1 MSLENAYLGDR
12 VEFHD
17 CAPEA
22 DAVFFRQHGFC
33 AIRNLISNEMIEH
46 LKRVIAGTANGT
58 TFDTIKKNT
67 YNTAIDD
74 PAIHGFLGQRT
85 FAALIGSLG
94 YRDSVFTDGVIFETD
109 AELGGFDW
117 HLDITS
123 FKYIFPKDRAFS
135 IWITLDPIDPDVQD
149 GGLTLLSTSSFS
161 GSEFFNLQATVTRS
175 LVEGRYKIPALY
187 KTLLGPKYRND
198 EQKKFKKLFPYIQS
212 KFPHLFSDSIYISGF
227 AKNLFDSEG
236 VSFSLAPG
244 DAILFDKNVFHRSNA
259 LLPGVMATRR
269 AFVLR
274 FIEADARFAATNASK
289 AGGDDARL
297 VERMTQGLSEGERFD
312 LTGATVINVPEPAEK
327 TA

>member
-12 VEFHD
+12 VESHD

-109 AELGGFDW
+109 AELGASTG
-117 HLDITS
+117 I
-123 FKYIFPKDRAFS
+123 
-135 IWITLDPIDPDVQD
+135 
-149 GGLTLLSTSSFS
+149 STSPVSNISFRRIEPSPS
-161 GSEFFNLQATVTRS
+161 GSPWIRS
-175 LVEGRYKIPALY
+175 
-187 KTLLGPKYRND
+187 
-198 EQKKFKKLFPYIQS
+198 
-212 KFPHLFSDSIYISGF
+212 
-227 AKNLFDSEG
+227 
-236 VSFSLAPG
+236 
-244 DAILFDKNVFHRSNA
+244 ILTSR
-259 LLPGVMATRR
+259 MA
-269 AFVLR
+269 
-274 FIEADARFAATNASK
+274 D
-289 AGGDDARL
+289 
-297 VERMTQGLSEGERFD
+297 
-312 LTGATVINVPEPAEK
+312 
-327 TA
+327 